1 MQDCHEVGFRDRP
14 TVRNSAEP
22 RAETCCRWTRDES
35 ILLTASN
42 DPDATTYENPL
53 IVLLAPS

>member
-1 MQDCHEVGFRDRP
+1 MRSDFVTVRP
-14 TVRNSAEP
+14 SGTVRNPAP
-22 RAETCCRWTRDES
+22 MTCCRWTRDES